1 MYNKRSLASEDI
13 AAIPDEKRFRHDMV
27 DVFLNNELS
36 SARSARLLHNAA
48 MAGARHVQ
56 DLQVNQSGSNAQRDL
71 LRKCF
76 RNSKWPSVYEFSVP
90 GWNQA
95 KQCEQQH
102 QLAMLLPHELLHAF
116 LKLNS
121 AETMLANQRNVL
133 PERPDL
139 LSHLAQL
146 QQMGLNPDE
155 LLLTGIW
162 SDGVPFNSD
171 RSQTLETISLN
182 IFGDDSARLPL
193 TAFPKEFLHKKKTFE
208 CIFEVLQWSYKIL
221 LGGVF
226 PSCRHDGQPFTNSD
240 SYRRK
245 LAHKTIGIKA
255 CLAEFRADWACYK
268 DVLDFP
274 SWASTGY
281 ICWQCNVPKADL
293 KKFDS
298 HTFAKY
304 LWAHSNSSNCFV

>member
-1 MYNKRSLASEDI
+1 MCRICKSISR
-13 AAIPDEKRFRHDMV
+13 
-27 DVFLNNELS
+27 
-36 SARSARLLHNAA
+36 
-48 MAGARHVQ
+48 
-56 DLQVNQSGSNAQRDL
+56 AQMPRGT
-71 LRKCF
+71 C
-76 RNSKWPSVYEFSVP
+76 SKWPSVYEFSVP

-245 LAHKTIGIKA
+245 LAHKSIGIKA

-274 SWASTGY
+274 SWASAGY

-304 LWAHSNSSNCFV
+304 LWAHSNSSNCFCLRYI

>member
-1 MYNKRSLASEDI
+1 MALSKPMASEALQDLRI
-13 AAIPDEKRFRHDMV
+13 CPQCGTKSYIRKKICINMFCKSYFMRQAPNTNLWVRGPINAVSSPKHWDDMV

-121 AETMLANQRNVL
+121 AETMLANQRNVS

-146 QQMGLNPDE
+146 QQM
-155 LLLTGIW
+155 LLTGIW

-182 IFGDDSARLPL
+182 IFGDDSAS
-193 TAFPKEFLHKKKTFE
+193 FSK
-208 CIFEVLQWSYKIL
+208 
-221 LGGVF
+221 
-226 PSCRHDGQPFTNSD
+226 
-240 SYRRK
+240 
-245 LAHKTIGIKA
+245 GISA
-255 CLAEFRADWACYK
+255 QEE
-268 DVLDFP
+268 DF
-274 SWASTGY
+274 
-281 ICWQCNVPKADL
+281 
-293 KKFDS
+293 
-298 HTFAKY
+298 
-304 LWAHSNSSNCFV
+304 